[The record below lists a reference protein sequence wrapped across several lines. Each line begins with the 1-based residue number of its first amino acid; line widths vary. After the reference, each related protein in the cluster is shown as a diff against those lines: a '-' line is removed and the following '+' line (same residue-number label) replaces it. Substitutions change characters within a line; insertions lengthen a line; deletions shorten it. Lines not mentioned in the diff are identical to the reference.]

1 MEHLFAP
8 YDVSQA
14 PGQLLPF
21 SLYQIDQSNR
31 KPTISP
37 QQPQKWMGGSSL
49 KAHPHPRYRFG
60 LSSLF
65 GPTKEAK
72 APTPTSSVAKPKTQ
86 TQNKTILRNPEK
98 APRGCPAG
106 HWWCKTCSKYLTLE
120 HFNPSTKAMQY
131 KYLCANCETKTKQ
144 DQAVKFKRGR
154 DGTVNPKH
162 PRRVGAQNKSMK
174 EEDQQLKNGLSA
186 DDTSKP
192 LKKRRR
198 RGRQWGSVQKLVK
211 SFDPDLDWRLVVL
224 GMRNETV
231 HYASNFKSGKEFAT
245 QDLLIRFRHWVT
257 LQDDG
262 QMPQQPA
269 DAQQDSKA
277 IDRMEPEPTANSAKM
292 NLLLQRIQNLGVQ
305 QRLVSQELDDC
316 LCALVNLQRTQGFLS
331 TQPLTRVNSAST
343 STSVQA
349 SNTCPVR
356 PSI

>member
-1 MEHLFAP
+1 MFDEHNQFGSTEHMLTVMASKSAHSNNFHLQHGEINSNNRRAGATAASPIARTVGGGSGMEHLFAP

-106 HWWCKTCSKYLTLE
+106 HWWCKYVRIILSLLSVWDMRLACSLKNVSIRTCSKYLTLE

-144 DQAVKFKRGR
+144 DQVLFLAEYCYAHNFGW
-154 DGTVNPKH
+154 
-162 PRRVGAQNKSMK
+162 AFS
-174 EEDQQLKNGLSA
+174 LA
-186 DDTSKP
+186 P
-192 LKKRRR
+192 LLN
-198 RGRQWGSVQKLVK
+198 Q
-211 SFDPDLDWRLVVL
+211 
-224 GMRNETV
+224 
-231 HYASNFKSGKEFAT
+231 
-245 QDLLIRFRHWVT
+245 RFR
-257 LQDDG
+257 
-262 QMPQQPA
+262 
-269 DAQQDSKA
+269 
-277 IDRMEPEPTANSAKM
+277 
-292 NLLLQRIQNLGVQ
+292 LLGCEI
-305 QRLVSQELDDC
+305 
-316 LCALVNLQRTQGFLS
+316 
-331 TQPLTRVNSAST
+331 
-343 STSVQA
+343 
-349 SNTCPVR
+349 
-356 PSI
+356 